1 MSRVSHGHVRNLVPD
16 SGRNRHDQLTSVAWL
31 SCAFVLLGHGRNLV
45 PAVSRGAK

>member
-16 SGRNRHDQLTSVAWL
+16 SGRNEHAQLTSVAWL
-31 SCAFVLLGHGRNLV
+31 SGALVPFGHGRYLV